1 MAKNIEFMGAVFPD
15 VPSIRLPQHEG
26 GLVSFDDTT
35 DADATAADIAQ
46 GKTAYVNG
54 EKVFGTASGGGGGGM
69 EFEVGEWTPTEDIA
83 RGTVEFAR
91 THSEAPMFV
100 VLFAPSDNMSS
111 NSSIEEFSYFDFYKM
126 FNGAPMVM
134 SGTSYYSLVKWL
146 YRSSSTN
153 FSSSWVGAVY
163 KSDNPSSS
171 NKSYPRYWVTENE
184 FHPYANS
191 SSRYWRAGRTYKWL
205 AIWKPSE

>member
-1 MAKNIEFMGAVFPD
+1 MSCCNFTATFNSSNASFSASFGENVTPSGSQTFTENGTFDVTSLAEAVIN
-15 VPSIRLPQHEG
+15 V
-26 GLVSFDDTT
+26 
-35 DADATAADIAQ
+35 A
-46 GKTAYVNG
+46 
-54 EKVFGTASGGGGGGM
+54 GGGGGGM
-69 EFEVGEWTPTEDIA
+69 EFEVGEWTPTEDLT
-83 RGTVEFAR
+83 RGTVEFTR
-91 THSEAPMFV
+91 THSEAPVFV
-100 VLFAPSDNMSS
+100 VLFAPSDSMSL

-153 FSSSWVGAVY
+153 FSSNWVGIIY

-171 NKSYPRYWVTENE
+171 SKSYPRYWVTENE